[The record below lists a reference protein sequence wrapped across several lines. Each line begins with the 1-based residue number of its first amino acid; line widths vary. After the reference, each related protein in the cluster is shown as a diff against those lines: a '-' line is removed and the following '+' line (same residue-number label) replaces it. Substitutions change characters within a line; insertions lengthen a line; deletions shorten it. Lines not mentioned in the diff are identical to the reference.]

1 MSRSECRKR
10 LAIQCKTQK
19 VCPFLRLIGCV
30 ASSPD
35 LIGGRWLPASVGIMV
50 MLSGTAFG
58 LSVSCFWFSSDSS
71 RNFQHYWILYKN
83 FYFFFFL
90 YDRASFMTEEFSN
103 PSPSTETLLLA
114 SKVPPTF
121 QVWIVTQPPW
131 PQYLQQP
138 VFQQSVIWK
147 MKMWAIYLFS
157 LAAMAL
163 VPDMLNRSWRR

>member
-1 MSRSECRKR
+1 M
-10 LAIQCKTQK
+10 QK
-19 VCPFLRLIGCV
+19 KVSVYSIKLKV
-30 ASSPD
+30 SPD
-35 LIGGRWLPASVGIMV
+35 LIGGTVVI
-50 MLSGTAFG
+50 LSGTVFG

-71 RNFQHYWILYKN
+71 RNFQHYWILHKD
-83 FYFFFFL
+83 FYFFFFFCL

-103 PSPSTETLLLA
+103 PSPSTESLLFA

-138 VFQQSVIWK
+138 VFQQSAIWK

-157 LAAMAL
+157 LAEMAL
-163 VPDMLNRSWRR
+163 VPDVLDWSWRR